1 MRLEKDYFKNGK
13 KRKTQKEKT
22 KHANSDNV
30 NLNGLIV
37 HTVKRIKKKIG
48 KMEHKRETPKRNA
61 NGTYMGT
68 QIDDTT

>member
-13 KRKTQKEKT
+13 KKEKRRKK

-37 HTVKRIKKKIG
+37 HTV
-48 KMEHKRETPKRNA
+48 
-61 NGTYMGT
+61 
-68 QIDDTT
+68 